1 MSRAEKMSSKTAV
14 IAAGGSGGHIYP
26 ALAVADRLKK
36 SHPDLLIFFVGTE
49 GGLENKIIP
58 PKGYPLLHIPIGRLN
73 KNVATSER
81 VMTLLKMPLAFFKA
95 AWICLKLRPRFLLG
109 VGGHASGPML
119 LMASLMGFKT
129 YIWEPNAF
137 PGMANRYLSRF
148 VKKIFVVFDQAARR
162 LGEGKAQKVGYP
174 MRESIEALGHLAVK
188 ESEPEFHVL
197 VFGGSQG
204 AQSIN
209 SAVLDLVKTHA
220 EALLGVKILL
230 QCGSRDFGR
239 VSEIHQSLSTS
250 AKEIVSITEFIYD
263 MEEKYKWADVVIAR
277 SGMGAVSELSA
288 TGTPSILIPLASSAD
303 GHQQKNAEALQEKGA
318 AIMVLQKQL
327 SPEELLKHLMELKN
341 DVNRRRQ
348 MSEAARGFYQPR
360 GAEVIADNIV
370 SGAQL

>member
-1 MSRAEKMSSKTAV
+1 MSSKTAV

-26 ALAVADRLKK
+26 ALAIADRLKK

-81 VMTLLKMPLAFFKA
+81 IMTILKMPLAFFKA
-95 AWICLKLRPRFLLG
+95 VWICLKLRPKFLLG

-137 PGMANRYLSRF
+137 PGMANRYLARF

-162 LGEGKAQKVGYP
+162 LGESKSQTVGYP
-174 MRESIEALGHLAVK
+174 MRETIEALGQLPVND
-188 ESEPEFHVL
+188 SENDFHIL
-197 VFGGSQG
+197 VYGGSQG

-209 SAVLDLVKTHA
+209 SAIVEMVKTYA
-220 EALLGVKILL
+220 EDLGGVNILL

-250 AKEIVSITEFIYD
+250 AKQILSITEFIFD

-318 AIMVLQKQL
+318 AMMILQKQL
-327 SPEELLKHLMELKN
+327 SPEELLKHLLKLKN
-341 DVNRRRQ
+341 DVNSRRQ

-360 GAEVIADNIV
+360 GAEVIAQDIV
-370 SGAQL
+370 SGVQL